1 MTLLGYRVIILIMIF
16 TFTTQ
21 EEEDS
26 YPLCPTRKYYTRP
39 NMMPADGRYGFH
51 MDDGTIASPL
61 VQKVEAVRCM
71 EPGSECRVG
80 NTTARHRTMCK
91 QTYTQIRLR
100 HVEGHIVRNTFSYPS
115 GCICQIY

>member
-1 MTLLGYRVIILIMIF
+1 MTLLGYRIIILIMIF

-39 NMMPADGRYGFH
+39 KMMPADGRYGFH

-61 VQKVEAVRCM
+61 VQKVEVVRCL

-100 HVEGHIVRNTFSYPS
+100 HVEGHIVRNTFSMPS

>member
-1 MTLLGYRVIILIMIF
+1 MLIMMIMSTF
-16 TFTTQ
+16 TTFTTQ

-39 NMMPADGRYGFH
+39 TMSNSADGRYGFH

-61 VQKVEAVRCM
+61 VHMVENVRCL

-100 HVEGHIVRNTFSYPS
+100 HVEGHIVRNTFSMPS